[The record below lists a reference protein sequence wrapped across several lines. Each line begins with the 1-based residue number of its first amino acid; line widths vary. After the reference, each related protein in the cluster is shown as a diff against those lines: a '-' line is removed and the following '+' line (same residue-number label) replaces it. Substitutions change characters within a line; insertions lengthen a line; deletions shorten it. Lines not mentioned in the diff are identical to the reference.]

1 MKSTILAIV
10 GIVGCA
16 ASTASAA
23 PILSFGYTD
32 VSGSFDTGTSVFE
45 AVAVDDGALA
55 TAGDVTRLA
64 APGGT
69 ANFDAGFVS
78 ASAFADV
85 SLSMDITAITATD
98 AAATGH
104 MMVTDNDGDAIHMDV
119 SGSFTNGG
127 SGFYFFTG
135 LLSNV
140 NLVGAEFNGTDGGA
154 FDMDL
159 PGDAPYNGALVQLF
173 LDTNGGFFTQDFDGI
188 SVQLDGE
195 ILPTPGSVA
204 LLGLAGLVTT
214 RRRRA

>member
-1 MKSTILAIV
+1 
-10 GIVGCA
+10 
-16 ASTASAA
+16 
-23 PILSFGYTD
+23 
-32 VSGSFDTGTSVFE
+32 
-45 AVAVDDGALA
+45 
-55 TAGDVTRLA
+55 
-64 APGGT
+64 
-69 ANFDAGFVS
+69 
-78 ASAFADV
+78 
-85 SLSMDITAITATD
+85 
-98 AAATGH
+98 
-104 MMVTDNDGDAIHMDV
+104 MDV
-119 SGSFTNGG
+119 AGTFTNGG

-140 NLVGAEFNGTDGGA
+140 NLVGAEFNGSDGGA

>member
-1 MKSTILAIV
+1 MKSTIFAVV

-16 ASTASAA
+16 AATASAA
-23 PILSFGYTD
+23 PILSFGYTE
-32 VSGSFDTGTSVFE
+32 VAGSFDTGTSVFD
-45 AVAVDDGALA
+45 AVAVDNGALA

-85 SLSMDITAITATD
+85 SLTMDITAITGAN
-98 AAATGH
+98 ASATGH
-104 MMVTDNDGDAIHMDV
+104 IMLMDADGDSIHADV
-119 SGSFTNGG
+119 SGTFDNGG
-127 SGFYFFTG
+127 AGFYFFTG

-159 PGDAPYNGALVQLF
+159 PGDAPYDGALVQLF
-173 LDTNGGFFTQDFDGI
+173 LDSSGGFFTQDFDGL

-195 ILPTPGSVA
+195 ILPTPGSMA
-204 LLGLAGLVTT
+204 LLGLAGLATT